1 MQEINMTKKILVVED
16 EKGLLLTLA
25 DRLETEGYTVI
36 TAEDGN
42 IGLNK
47 VLHTEY
53 DLLLLDVML
62 PGNDGFEIASKLRA
76 SGSTNPIIF
85 ITAKNQIDDKIQGFR
100 TGGDDYLCKPF
111 EMKELLARIEA
122 LLRRAVTQHQKND
135 DIKIDLEHGIVFIKG
150 KKENLLSQEIKL
162 LQYFY
167 EHEGEVVLR
176 STLLASVW
184 GYDSNMSTRTI
195 DVHIARLRQK
205 LGDVNDVP
213 KYIQTVRGKGYKF
226 TAP

>member
-1 MQEINMTKKILVVED
+1 MTKKILVVED

-42 IGLNK
+42 SGLNK

-53 DLLLLDVML
+53 DLVLLDVML
-62 PGNDGFEIASKLRA
+62 PGKDGFEIASKLRA
-76 SGSTNPIIF
+76 SGSTKPVIF

-100 TGGDDYLCKPF
+100 TGADDYLCKPF

-122 LLRRAVTQHQKND
+122 LLRRACTQNKKND
-135 DIKIDLEHGIVFIKG
+135 DIKIDLEHGLIFIKG

-213 KYIQTVRGKGYKF
+213 KYIQGIGHVKYF
-226 TAP
+226 V

>member
-1 MQEINMTKKILVVED
+1 MTKRILVVED
-16 EKGLLLTLA
+16 EKGLLQTLV
-25 DRLETEGYTVI
+25 DRLEIEGYIVF
-36 TAEDGN
+36 TAEDGIN
-42 IGLNK
+42 GLHK
-47 VLHTEY
+47 VLNLDY
-53 DLLLLDVML
+53 DLLLLDIML
-62 PGNDGFEIASKLRA
+62 PGKDGFEIASKLRA
-76 SGSTNPIIF
+76 SGNVKPIIF
-85 ITAKNQIDDKIQGFR
+85 ITAKNQLEDKLAGFKS
-100 TGGDDYLCKPF
+100 GADDYVCKPF

-122 LLRRAVTQHQKND
+122 LLRRSSVQHKNVND
-135 DIKIDLEHGIVFIKG
+135 LKIDLEHGVIHKKGIK
-150 KKENLLSQEIKL
+150 EPLLSQEVKL

-176 STLLASVW
+176 STLLSSVW

-213 KYIQTVRGKGYKF
+213 QYIQTVRGKGYKF

>member
-1 MQEINMTKKILVVED
+1 MQETYMTKKILVVED

-42 IGLNK
+42 SGLNK

-53 DLLLLDVML
+53 DLVLLDVML
-62 PGNDGFEIASKLRA
+62 PGKDGFEIASKLRA
-76 SGSTNPIIF
+76 SGSTKPVIF

-100 TGGDDYLCKPF
+100 TGADDYLCKPF

-122 LLRRAVTQHQKND
+122 LLRRAGTQNKKNH
-135 DIKIDLEHGIVFIKG
+135 DIKIDLEHGLIFIKG

>member
-1 MQEINMTKKILVVED
+1 MTKRILVVED
-16 EKGLLLTLA
+16 EKGLLQTLV
-25 DRLETEGYTVI
+25 DRLEIEGYIVF
-36 TAEDGN
+36 TAEDGIN
-42 IGLNK
+42 GLHK
-47 VLHTEY
+47 VLNLDY
-53 DLLLLDVML
+53 DLLLLDIML
-62 PGNDGFEIASKLRA
+62 PGKDGFEIASKLRA
-76 SGSTNPIIF
+76 SGNVKPIIF
-85 ITAKNQIDDKIQGFR
+85 ITAKNQLEDKLAGFKS
-100 TGGDDYLCKPF
+100 GADDYVCKPF

-122 LLRRAVTQHQKND
+122 LLRRSSVQHKNVND
-135 DIKIDLEHGIVFIKG
+135 LKIDLEHGVIYKKGIK
-150 KKENLLSQEIKL
+150 EPLLSQEVKL

-176 STLLASVW
+176 STLLSSVW

-213 KYIQTVRGKGYKF
+213 QYIQTVRGKGYKF